1 LAGLRVASYRRD
13 SMSKLGDPLRTEAI
27 SEKVTVEKYEGFIRI
42 VQTNPDEFNPD
53 SVIVPDTQ
61 VELVAGAMEELE
73 STTILQGD

>member
-1 LAGLRVASYRRD
+1 
-13 SMSKLGDPLRTEAI
+13 MSKLGDPLRTEAI

>member
-1 LAGLRVASYRRD
+1 
-13 SMSKLGDPLRTEAI
+13 MSKLGDPLRTEAI

-42 VQTNPDEFNPD
+42 VQTQPNEFNPD
-53 SVIVPDTQ
+53 SVIVPNTQ